1 VEKMTTKYFEDA
13 MIKIGTKYK
22 QYWYFYKDHT
32 RYLKIDL
39 KTNNCIIDKTYKT
52 TIAMNYKKRWKNGK
66 HKIYSK
72 CF

>member
-32 RYLKIDL
+32 RYIKVDL

-52 TIAMNYKKRWKNGK
+52 TIAIN
-66 HKIYSK
+66 
-72 CF
+72 